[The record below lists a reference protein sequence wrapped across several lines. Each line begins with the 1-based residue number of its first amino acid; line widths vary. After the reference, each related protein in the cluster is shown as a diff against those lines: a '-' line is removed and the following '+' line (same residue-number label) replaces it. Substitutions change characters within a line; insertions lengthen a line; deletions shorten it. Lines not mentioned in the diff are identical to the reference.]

1 MANTTEKID
10 IDKAKKTAEHV
21 FDMLSGALVSAMIYL
36 GDRMGLYQVLSGA
49 GAVTSAELA
58 QKTGLHE
65 RWIREW
71 LYGQAAAKLIDYKG
85 EGRFELCAENAQVL
99 ANENS
104 PFFLAGGFCAL
115 PQQMAVLNLLPESF
129 KSGRGLTYD
138 QLGPEVNRGV
148 ERLLAPWFRTQLV
161 PTALPRLEGV
171 VSKLQAGAKVADIG
185 CGSGVA
191 LIEMAKA
198 YPRSAFHGY
207 DIAKIPLAR
216 ASANAKEAGVSNIT
230 FHDAAVDPLPGD
242 ASHDFIT
249 TFDCLHDM
257 TRPDLVMAAIREAIK
272 NDGTWL
278 IADVH
283 GQPTFEQ
290 NLSENPLA
298 PVMYGFSVICCM
310 SSALS
315 EPDGLGLGTLG
326 FPEPVAREMTAKAG
340 FTRFVTRDFEN
351 PINAYYEVR
360 P

>member
-1 MANTTEKID
+1 MAIKSETID
-10 IDKAKKTAEHV
+10 IEKTKKIAEHV
-21 FDMLSGALVSAMIYL
+21 FEVLGGALVSAMIYL
-36 GDRMGLYQVLSGA
+36 GDRMGLYQSLNGA
-49 GAVTSAELA
+49 GALTSDELA
-58 QKTGLHE
+58 QRTGLHE

-71 LYGQAAAKLIDYKG
+71 LYGQAAANLIDYKG
-85 EGRFELCAENAQVL
+85 EGRFQLSPESALVL

-129 KSGRGLTYD
+129 KSGKGLTYD

-161 PTALPRLEGV
+161 PSALPKLDGV
-171 VSKLQAGAKVADIG
+171 VAKLETGAKVADVG
-185 CGSGVA
+185 CGAGVA

-198 YPRSAFHGY
+198 FPRSNFHGY
-207 DIAKIPLAR
+207 DIAKIALTHA
-216 ASANAKEAGVSNIT
+216 AENSKQAGVTNIT
-230 FHDAAVDPLPGD
+230 FYNASVDPLPGD

-257 TRPDLVMAAIREAIK
+257 TRPDLVMKAIRSAIK
-272 NDGTWL
+272 PDGTWL

-283 GQPTFEQ
+283 GQPTFEG
-290 NLSENPLA
+290 NLKDNPLA

-315 EPDGLGLGTLG
+315 EPGGLGLGTLG
-326 FPEPVAREMTAKAG
+326 FPEPVARKMTAEAG
-340 FTRFVTRDFEN
+340 FTRFTTRDFEN